1 MKPIAPNTKPELK
14 KIHKAI
20 AELTTIVSEIKNEL
34 SIVNKKVDDT
44 NQLSL
49 DLPNV
54 TTTADYHEEER

>member
-1 MKPIAPNTKPELK
+1 MKDTDLK
-14 KIHKAI
+14 QIHKAI
-20 AELTTIVSEIKNEL
+20 SELTTIVSEIKNEL

>member
-1 MKPIAPNTKPELK
+1 MKDTDLK
-14 KIHKAI
+14 QIHKAI